1 MKIQSILLVCNLMV
15 ITAPVCAQS
24 QPVTLTATV
33 KKIEGYGE
41 SGDAYTFKT
50 VSGKRYMVYNA
61 GGSSP
66 IQGEALIQQ
75 SLKTK
80 QPICL
85 VLDHHLNEPRM
96 VQAAQQGP
104 CKRYKPAST
113 SHLD

>member
-1 MKIQSILLVCNLMV
+1 MKFQSILLVCSLMV
-15 ITAPVCAQS
+15 ATAPVCAQS
-24 QPVTLTATV
+24 QPVTLTTTV
-33 KKIEGYGE
+33 KNIEGYGE

-85 VLDHHLNEPRM
+85 ILDQHPNEPRM
-96 VQAAQQGP
+96 VQAVQQGP

-113 SHLD
+113 SALN

>member
-1 MKIQSILLVCNLMV
+1 MKFQSILLVCSIV
-15 ITAPVCAQS
+15 AFTAPVCAQS

-85 VLDHHLNEPRM
+85 VFDQHPNEPRM
-96 VQAAQQGP
+96 VQAVQQGP

-113 SHLD
+113 SALN